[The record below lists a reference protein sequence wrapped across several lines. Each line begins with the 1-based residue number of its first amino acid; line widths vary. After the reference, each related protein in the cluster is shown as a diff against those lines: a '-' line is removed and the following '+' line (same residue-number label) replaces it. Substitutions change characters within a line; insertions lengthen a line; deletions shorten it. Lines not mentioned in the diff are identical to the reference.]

1 MGTES
6 GWGLRVGE
14 EAERAVSECHLEA
27 PSILTYPCLIA
38 LLRFTSCSLLEV
50 RRLFTTDHI
59 AWGCLQTPIGRAE
72 TLLFFRSDANDQV
85 RYTANLATACTN
97 MDATSNDCRDGNFYR
112 KLHLNC
118 IIYLYWARGVGQLT
132 GREAKG
138 RGRKKQFQNEG
149 L

>member
-50 RRLFTTDHI
+50 RRFFTTDHV
-59 AWGCLQTPIGRAE
+59 AWVCLQTPIGTAE
-72 TLLFFRSDANDQV
+72 TLLLVRPDANDQV
-85 RYTANLATACTN
+85 RYTTSLATACTN
-97 MDATSNDCRDGNFYR
+97 MDATSNDRGDENFLSQATL
-112 KLHLNC
+112 KLHRVFILGP
-118 IIYLYWARGVGQLT
+118 RS
-132 GREAKG
+132 
-138 RGRKKQFQNEG
+138 
-149 L
+149 